1 MAVSLDPSSDPSLLL
16 SAGLDLVAPVT
27 TADINNADEEVK
39 GFYRVAEA
47 WSYRQVSE
55 KPRDMYE
62 CFHPLRSARRMSKKG
77 MRGGETRR

>member
-1 MAVSLDPSSDPSLLL
+1 LL